1 MIRIL
6 GAGAWGTA
14 LAALW
19 SHPQDGTATAEIEL
33 IARTAAEATAIS
45 ASHNN
50 FRRLA
55 DVTLP
60 PSVRV
65 RSIEE
70 ELAPL
75 SANDALVI
83 AVPSDAIR
91 QALPRAGAGS
101 AKNVIAS
108 KGLSRDGERTSES
121 AIAAGANP
129 ASIMILSG
137 PNLAGEI
144 AAGKPAASVLA
155 ARGKGR
161 DAVLLLLA
169 RPTFRLYLSD
179 DPIGVEISGSLK
191 NVLAI
196 AVSGIRSLGYGENA
210 AAALLARGVAE
221 MARLAEACGG
231 RSETA
236 FGLAGVGDL
245 ALTAS
250 NTGSRNAR
258 LGELLAT
265 GMPVSAA
272 VEKIG
277 ATVEGIP
284 TAHGALQLAAR
295 LGVELPI
302 TAAVVAALEHGVS
315 IERLALGLLGR
326 APTGEWH

>member
-19 SHPQDGTATAEIEL
+19 GRPQEGSPAAEIEL
-33 IARTAAEATAIS
+33 ITHTAAEATVIA
-45 ASHNN
+45 ASHQNS
-50 FRRLA
+50 RRLA
-55 DVTLP
+55 GVTLP
-60 PSVRV
+60 DSVRV
-65 RSIEE
+65 RSAEE

-75 SANDALVI
+75 GSRDLLVI

-91 QALPRAGAGS
+91 SAFPRAQVGGA
-101 AKNVIAS
+101 KIVIAS
-108 KGLSRDGERTSES
+108 KGLSREGERTSES
-121 AIAAGANP
+121 AVAAGAAP
-129 ASIMILSG
+129 DEIIILSG

-144 AAGKPAASVLA
+144 AAGKPAAAVLA
-155 ARGKGR
+155 ARGEGR
-161 DAVLLLLA
+161 DAVMQLLA

-258 LGELLAT
+258 LGELLAA

-284 TAHGALQLAAR
+284 TAHGALQLAAKV
-295 LGVELPI
+295 GVELPI

-315 IERLALGLLGR
+315 IERLAQGLLGR
-326 APTGEWH
+326 APTEEWH

>member
-19 SHPQDGTATAEIEL
+19 SHPQESTPAAEIEL
-33 IARTAAEATAIS
+33 IAHTATEAAAIS
-45 ASHNN
+45 TSHQNS
-50 FRRLA
+50 RRLA
-55 DVTLP
+55 GVTLST
-60 PSVRV
+60 SVRV
-65 RSIEE
+65 RSTEE

-75 SANDALVI
+75 GAGDLLVI
-83 AVPSDAIR
+83 AVPSDAI
-91 QALPRAGAGS
+91 QHALPRAGTGA
-101 AKNVIAS
+101 AKIVIAS
-108 KGLSRDGERTSES
+108 KGLSREGERTSES

-129 ASIMILSG
+129 ASILILSG

-144 AAGKPAASVLA
+144 AAGKPAAAVLA
-155 ARGKGR
+155 ARGEGR
-161 DAVLLLLA
+161 DEVLQLLA

-258 LGELLAT
+258 LGELLAS
-265 GMPVSAA
+265 GMPVAAA

-284 TAHGALQLAAR
+284 TAHGALQLAAK
-295 LGVELPI
+295 LGVEIPI

-315 IERLALGLLGR
+315 IERLAQGLLGR

>member
-19 SHPQDGTATAEIEL
+19 SHPQESTPTAEIEL
-33 IARTAAEATAIS
+33 IAHTATEAAAIS
-45 ASHNN
+45 ASHQNS
-50 FRRLA
+50 RRLA
-55 DVTLP
+55 GVTLSS
-60 PSVRV
+60 SVRV
-65 RSIEE
+65 RSTEE

-75 SANDALVI
+75 GAGDLLVI
-83 AVPSDAIR
+83 AVPSDAI
-91 QALPRAGAGS
+91 QHALPRAGAGA
-101 AKNVIAS
+101 AKIVIAS
-108 KGLSRDGERTSES
+108 KGLSREGERTSES

-129 ASIMILSG
+129 ASILILSG

-144 AAGKPAASVLA
+144 AAGKPAAAVLA
-155 ARGKGR
+155 ARGEGR
-161 DAVLLLLA
+161 DAVLQLLV

-245 ALTAS
+245 VLTAS

-258 LGELLAT
+258 LGELLAA
-265 GMPVSAA
+265 GMPVAAA

-284 TAHGALQLAAR
+284 TAHGALQLAAK
-295 LGVELPI
+295 LGVEIPV

-315 IERLALGLLGR
+315 IERLAQGLLGR